1 MGMAIAGTA
10 VYAEAPSDFRLPQ
23 GYDPYNLNYSFTP
36 EQYRAL
42 AGEASV
48 AAPKA
53 GKRGLMR
60 EIKREGSET
69 PQYFVAAQ
77 TFHKDYLFNYEGG
90 AVTTYDIGLKVEG
103 DKVTI
108 SNFFNLEAQSTEW
121 MKGVDFDVEGVYD
134 AEAHTIT
141 IPAIQTYENATKCG
155 TIGDTYTCILAAGEV
170 NDKGQ
175 MAPADELVFNVIG
188 DFEAITTDMDF
199 GIMNYIEAAGMA
211 YGFQTMYRNFYAA
224 LPGDEPKLIAF
235 NNSFDFGQT
244 YPNTPVDKTVT
255 VFNVSGVDVDYA
267 VEVEADDNAFS
278 ATPQAGVIDAR
289 SSLEYTLTLNT
300 ANPGAY
306 EGLASIVYEGN
317 KENPLPLDMLM
328 LGEVI
333 PYPDYSEI
341 VKAGDFKFTTNI
353 EFPFEMTEVEGQRVA
368 RSTTNGQYGSSK
380 LTATFTVPEGNI
392 GTLSWKA
399 FTTNNNYW
407 YHNAGGVYV
416 DNLDTAWLSETG
428 TADISRTIEFAPGE
442 HVVRFQYDGYQY
454 TGDEKNGLYVYDLEL
469 VNTLADASKVAIETP
484 EVDLGNFMI
493 RDDNGIQGYGNIVVR
508 NRGTQPL
515 SISTVKSDNPA
526 VEASVPNTVAGLL
539 ETIEIPVT
547 LTAKEEGE
555 YEGNLTISTSAGD
568 VTAKVKAL
576 VRRMADFKPLVTE
589 GLEYVTSFDTNEQY
603 PFVMENGVAYN
614 SNSGEADDVATQS
627 WVKINF
633 TVPEGKAAYISWD
646 GHCYGES
653 SDPEYYWIGDYGYF
667 EYMHP
672 MNSGSNQAYGDTACG
687 SDVQFASESWK
698 AALTCIP
705 GDHFFKFSYIKNGD
719 GKISEKD
726 RLEISNFKIHVVD
739 FPEHGVEALTQ
750 SVEFEPTYVGN
761 NRYTTATLK
770 LKNTGS
776 ATLEVVGEESN
787 APFYCVIPEG
797 GAAMAQFNNTIEVG
811 IWFFPEEEGDFTGDV
826 VFKTNAG
833 DVVISCHG
841 ETKPMEGIILCGDVE
856 DEAQGWS
863 FYDADGDGDC
873 WNLGFNLWGDA
884 PQWVHSGHD
893 CFGSTSYSPYVGA
906 VAPDNW
912 LFSPVITIPEDG
924 AMLQWYAA
932 SHHHER
938 YAENYSVYVV
948 YPEDIVDPANLDN
961 QQALFSETLEPES
974 ADVWQEREI
983 DLKEFAGKDV
993 QVVFRHHDCD
1003 GQYVLKIDDI
1013 FVFDM
1018 SRWTG
1023 VNEVMS
1029 DRGEA
1034 VSTEIFDIN
1043 GIRLQGLGEGVN
1055 IVRITYADG
1064 TVKTSKIF
1072 VKR

>member
-108 SNFFNLEAQSTEW
+108 SNFFNLAAQSTEW
-121 MKGVDFDVEGVYD
+121 VVGVDYDVTGTYD

-141 IPAIQTYENATKCG
+141 IPTLTADLESATICGLVGESPAVLMSGVVNA
-155 TIGDTYTCILAAGEV
+155 D
-170 NDKGQ
+170 GQ
-175 MAPADELVFNVIG
+175 LAPAEELVFNVVG
-188 DFEAITTDMDF
+188 DFESITTEMNF
-199 GIMNYIEAAGMA
+199 GIGLWYDWYGGIM
-211 YGFQTMYRNFYAA
+211 GFQTVYRRFEA
-224 LPGDEPKLIAF
+224 LIPGEEPKLMAF
-235 NNSFDFGQT
+235 NNSVQFKET
-244 YPNTPVDKTVT
+244 YPETPSVQGFTV
-255 VFNVSGVDVDYA
+255 VNVSAVDVDYA
-267 VEVEADDNAFS
+267 VEVEADDNAYTV
-278 ATPQAGVIDAR
+278 APIAGTIEAR
-289 SSLEYTLTLNT
+289 SSQDYELSLFT
-300 ANPGAY
+300 ANPGEY
-306 EGLASIVYEGN
+306 EGIASIVYEGVN
-317 KENPLPLDMLM
+317 ENPLPVDILM
-328 LGEVI
+328 FGTVI
-333 PYPDYSEI
+333 PYPDYSGA
-341 VKAGDFKFTTNI
+341 VKSGEFKFSTEI
-353 EFPFEMTEVEGQRVA
+353 DYPFGMQEVDGRQVA
-368 RSTTNGQYGSSK
+368 HSGLNGAAGSSK
-380 LTATFTVPEGNI
+380 LTVKFTVPEGNI
-392 GTLSWKA
+392 GTFSWKGKS
-399 FTTNNNYW
+399 TNLSYYSNV
-407 YHNAGGVYV
+407 GGMFV
-416 DNLDTAWLSETG
+416 DNLDTPT
-428 TADISRTIEFAPGE
+428 DIWYGEKVIDGSVELAPGE
-442 HVVRFQYDGYQY
+442 HVVRFQYDGASY
-454 TGDEKNGLYVYDLEL
+454 TGNPQNGLYVYDLEL
-469 VNTLADASKVAIETP
+469 TSTPAEASVVEVLTP
-484 EVDLGNFMI
+484 EVDLGGFLM
-493 RDDNGIQGYGNIVVR
+493 RDDNGVSGEGTVVIR
-508 NRGTQPL
+508 SRGLEPL
-515 SISTVKSDNPA
+515 SVNTITSDNQA
-526 VEASVPNTVAGLL
+526 FEAAVPNVSVGLL
-539 ETIEIPVT
+539 ETIEIPVSFK
-547 LTAKEEGE
+547 AYEAGE
-555 YEGNLTISTSAGD
+555 YEANLTINTSAGM
-568 VTAKVKAL
+568 TEAKVKAI
-576 VRRMADFKPLVTE
+576 VRQMADFTTLVTE
-589 GLEYVTSFDTNEQY
+589 GLEYVTSFDTPDAN
-603 PFVMENGVAYN
+603 PFTMENGVAYN
-614 SNSGEADDVATQS
+614 ANSGMDDKEATTSYVQ
-627 WVKINF
+627 INF
-633 TVPEGKAAYISWD
+633 TVPQGKAAYISWD

-653 SDPEYYWIGDYGYF
+653 TDPEYYWIGDYGYF

-1072 VKR
+1072 VNR

>member
-1 MGMAIAGTA
+1 MAHSG
-10 VYAEAPSDFRLPQ
+10 
-23 GYDPYNLNYSFTP
+23 LN
-36 EQYRAL
+36 
-42 AGEASV
+42 G
-48 AAPKA
+48 AA
-53 GKRGLMR
+53 
-60 EIKREGSET
+60 
-69 PQYFVAAQ
+69 
-77 TFHKDYLFNYEGG
+77 
-90 AVTTYDIGLKVEG
+90 
-103 DKVTI
+103 
-108 SNFFNLEAQSTEW
+108 
-121 MKGVDFDVEGVYD
+121 
-134 AEAHTIT
+134 
-141 IPAIQTYENATKCG
+141 
-155 TIGDTYTCILAAGEV
+155 
-170 NDKGQ
+170 
-175 MAPADELVFNVIG
+175 
-188 DFEAITTDMDF
+188 
-199 GIMNYIEAAGMA
+199 
-211 YGFQTMYRNFYAA
+211 
-224 LPGDEPKLIAF
+224 
-235 NNSFDFGQT
+235 
-244 YPNTPVDKTVT
+244 
-255 VFNVSGVDVDYA
+255 
-267 VEVEADDNAFS
+267 
-278 ATPQAGVIDAR
+278 
-289 SSLEYTLTLNT
+289 
-300 ANPGAY
+300 
-306 EGLASIVYEGN
+306 
-317 KENPLPLDMLM
+317 
-328 LGEVI
+328 
-333 PYPDYSEI
+333 
-341 VKAGDFKFTTNI
+341 
-353 EFPFEMTEVEGQRVA
+353 
-368 RSTTNGQYGSSK
+368 GSSK
-380 LTATFTVPEGNI
+380 LTVKFTVPEGNI
-392 GTLSWKA
+392 GTFSWKGKS
-399 FTTNNNYW
+399 TNLSYNV
-407 YHNAGGVYV
+407 GGMFV
-416 DNLDTAWLSETG
+416 DNLDTPT
-428 TADISRTIEFAPGE
+428 DIWYGEKVIDGSVELAPGE
-442 HVVRFQYDGYQY
+442 HVVRFQYDGASY
-454 TGDEKNGLYVYDLEL
+454 TGNPQNGLYVYDLEL
-469 VNTLADASKVAIETP
+469 TSTPAEASVVEVLTP
-484 EVDLGNFMI
+484 EVDLGGFLM
-493 RDDNGIQGYGNIVVR
+493 RDDNGVSGEGTVVIR
-508 NRGTQPL
+508 SRGLEPL
-515 SISTVKSDNPA
+515 SVNTITSDNQA
-526 VEASVPNTVAGLL
+526 FEAAVPNVSVGLL
-539 ETIEIPVT
+539 ETIEIPVSFK
-547 LTAKEEGE
+547 AYEAGE
-555 YEGNLTISTSAGD
+555 YEANLTISTSAG
-568 VTAKVKAL
+568 VTKAKVKAI
-576 VRRMADFKPLVTE
+576 VRQMADFTTLVTE
-589 GLEYVTSFDTNEQY
+589 GLEYVTSFDTPDAN
-603 PFVMENGVAYN
+603 PFTMENGVAYN
-614 SNSGEADDVATQS
+614 ANSGMDDKEATTSYVQ
-627 WVKINF
+627 INF
-633 TVPEGKAAYISWD
+633 TVPQGKAAYISWD

-672 MNSGSNQAYGDTACG
+672 MDSGSNQAYGDTACG
-687 SDVQFASESWK
+687 SDTQFGDDSWK
-698 AALTCIP
+698 EKLTCVP
-705 GDHFFKFSYIKNGD
+705 GDHFFRFNYIKNGD

-797 GAAMAQFNNTIEVG
+797 GGAMAQFNHTIEVG

-873 WNLGFNLWGDA
+873 WSLGFNLWGDA
-884 PQWVHSGHD
+884 PEWVHGGHD

-948 YPEDIVDPANLDN
+948 YPEDIADPANLDN
-961 QQALFSETLEPES
+961 QQALFNETLEPES

-993 QVVFRHHDCD
+993 QVAFRHHDCD

-1043 GIRLQGLGEGVN
+1043 GIRLQGLGDGVN
-1055 IVRITYADG
+1055 IIRVTYADG

>member
-10 VYAEAPSDFRLPQ
+10 VYAEVPSGFQLPQ

-48 AAPKA
+48 AAPKP

-90 AVTTYDIGLKVEG
+90 AVTTYDIGLKVDG

-121 MKGVDFDVEGVYD
+121 VKGEDWDVVGTYD

-141 IPAIQTYENATKCG
+141 IPTIASDLESATVCG
-155 TIGDTYTCILAAGEV
+155 LIGDSKAVLVSGIVSE
-170 NDKGQ
+170 DGQ
-175 MAPADELVFNVIG
+175 LAPADELVFNVVG
-188 DFEAITTDMDF
+188 DFESLSTDMNF
-199 GIMNYIEAAGMA
+199 GIGLWYDWYGGIM
-211 YGFQTMYRNFYAA
+211 GFQTLYRRFEAL
-224 LPGDEPKLIAF
+224 LPGEEPRLMAF
-235 NNSFDFGQT
+235 NNSVQFKET
-244 YPNTPVDKTVT
+244 YPETPSKQSFTV
-255 VFNVSGVDVDYA
+255 VNVSAVDVDYA
-267 VEVEADDNAFS
+267 VEVEADENAFTV
-278 ATPQAGVIDAR
+278 APVTGTIEAR
-289 SSLEYTLTLNT
+289 SSQDYELSLVT
-300 ANPGAY
+300 ANPGEY
-306 EGLASIVYEGN
+306 EGIASIVYEGVN
-317 KENPLPLDMLM
+317 ENPLPVDILM
-328 LGEVI
+328 FGTVI
-333 PYPDYSEI
+333 PCPDYSGA
-341 VKAGDFKFTTNI
+341 VKSGDFKFSTEI
-353 EFPFEMTEVEGQRVA
+353 DYPFAMQEVDGRQVA
-368 RSTTNGQYGSSK
+368 HSGLNGVGGTSR
-380 LTATFTVPEGNI
+380 LTARFTVPEGNI
-392 GTLSWKA
+392 GTFSWKGKS
-399 FTTNNNYW
+399 TNLSY
-407 YHNAGGVYV
+407 YGNAGGMFV
-416 DNLDTAWLSETG
+416 DNLDTPS
-428 TADISRTIEFAPGE
+428 DIWYGEKVIDGSVELAPGE
-442 HVVRFQYDGYQY
+442 HVVCFQYDAVAY
-454 TGDEKNGLYVYDLEL
+454 TGEPKNGLYVYDLEL
-469 VNTLADASKVAIETP
+469 VNTPAEASVVEVLTP
-484 EVDLGNFMI
+484 EVDLGGFLL
-493 RDDNGIQGYGNIVVR
+493 RDDGGVSGEGTVVIR
-508 NRGTQPL
+508 SRGLEPL
-515 SISTVKSDNPA
+515 SVNTITSDNQA
-526 VEASVPNTVAGLL
+526 FEAAVPNVSVGLL
-539 ETIEIPVT
+539 ETIEIPVSFK
-547 LTAKEEGE
+547 AYEAGE
-555 YEGNLTISTSAGD
+555 YEANLTISTSAG
-568 VTAKVKAL
+568 VTKAKVKAI
-576 VRRMADFKPLVTE
+576 VRQMADFTTLVTE
-589 GLEYVTSFDTNEQY
+589 GLEYVTSFDTPDAN
-603 PFVMENGVAYN
+603 PFTMENGVAYN
-614 SNSGEADDVATQS
+614 ANSGEADNISTTAYVQID
-627 WVKINF
+627 F
-633 TVPEGKAAYISWD
+633 TVPQGKAAYLSWD

-672 MNSGSNQAYGDTACG
+672 MDSGSNQAYGDTACG
-687 SDVQFASESWK
+687 SDTQFGDDSWK
-698 AALTCIP
+698 EKLTCVP
-705 GDHFFKFSYIKNGD
+705 GDHFFRFNYIKNGD

-797 GAAMAQFNNTIEVG
+797 GGAMAQFNHTIEVG

-873 WNLGFNLWGDA
+873 WSLGFNLWGDA
-884 PQWVHSGHD
+884 PEWVHGGHD

-948 YPEDIVDPANLDN
+948 YPEDIADPANLDN
-961 QQALFSETLEPES
+961 QQALFNETLEPES

-993 QVVFRHHDCD
+993 QVAFRHHDCD

-1023 VNEVMS
+1023 VNDVMS
-1029 DRGEA
+1029 DRGDA
-1034 VSTEIFDIN
+1034 VLTEIFDIN
-1043 GIRLQGLGEGVN
+1043 GIRLQGLGDGVN
-1055 IVRITYADG
+1055 IIRVTYADG